1 MIKTNHNFG
10 FLLLVTVFLF
20 AFRIPAEGF
29 NFYINYLLCTL
40 LAIFYIGKN
49 GKIPVKK
56 TFNIYFTAF
65 TVLSVFLALINY
77 YNVSNVFE
85 QFFVIIF
92 FTNIYFL
99 VFHSYKYDI
108 KAIISTYLKISYFV
122 SLIGIIE
129 EISHLLGFTLTFLSK
144 NVSIVEFGLIRI
156 SSITS
161 EPAHLVVLLIP
172 AVFIISMN
180 IIIRFDIK
188 LTKFQKF
195 TIVLAYLLTFSTTGL
210 FGLFICVFILI
221 FLKFNI
227 KMLAITFLSIFIFS
241 MVINKFELI
250 NTRIVDTQNVLIN
263 ENYDDANI
271 STMTLY
277 SNLQVAINSFKEN
290 PLMGSGL
297 GTHNDNYMKY
307 INKIAS
313 EVQLEMQLNTYDA
326 SSLLLRL
333 ITETGFLGLILFY
346 GFIIKFSLFRKK
358 PLNND
363 QFILKAA
370 NLGILAMV
378 IMKSARSGNYIINGF
393 PFFLLLYYYTYIK
406 FSITKLNEVT
416 TD

>member
-1 MIKTNHNFG
+1 
-10 FLLLVTVFLF
+10 
-20 AFRIPAEGF
+20 
-29 NFYINYLLCTL
+29 
-40 LAIFYIGKN
+40 
-49 GKIPVKK
+49 
-56 TFNIYFTAF
+56 
-65 TVLSVFLALINY
+65 LS
-77 YNVSNVFE
+77 
-85 QFFVIIF
+85 
-92 FTNIYFL
+92 TR
-99 VFHSYKYDI
+99 
-108 KAIISTYLKISYFV
+108 
-122 SLIGIIE
+122 
-129 EISHLLGFTLTFLSK
+129 
-144 NVSIVEFGLIRI
+144 VSIVEFGLIRI
-156 SSITS
+156 SSIAS
-161 EPAHLVVLLIP
+161 EPGNLVVLLLP

-307 INKIAS
+307 IDKIAS

-333 ITETGFLGLILFY
+333 ISETGFLGLILF
-346 GFIIKFSLFRKK
+346 
-358 PLNND
+358 
-363 QFILKAA
+363 
-370 NLGILAMV
+370 MV
-378 IMKSARSGNYIINGF
+378 
-393 PFFLLLYYYTYIK
+393 LL
-406 FSITKLNEVT
+406 
-416 TD
+416 